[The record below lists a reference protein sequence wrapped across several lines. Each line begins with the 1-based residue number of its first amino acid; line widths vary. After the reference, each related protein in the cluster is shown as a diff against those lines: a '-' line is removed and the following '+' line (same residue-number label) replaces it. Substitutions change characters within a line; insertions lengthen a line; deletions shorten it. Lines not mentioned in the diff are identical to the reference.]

1 MSVNLFIS
9 DNNDNI
15 NNVIGFNNYDLKIN
29 YKFQILSLV

>member
-15 NNVIGFNNYDLKIN
+15 NNVIGFNNYTIKNKL
-29 YKFQILSLV
+29 